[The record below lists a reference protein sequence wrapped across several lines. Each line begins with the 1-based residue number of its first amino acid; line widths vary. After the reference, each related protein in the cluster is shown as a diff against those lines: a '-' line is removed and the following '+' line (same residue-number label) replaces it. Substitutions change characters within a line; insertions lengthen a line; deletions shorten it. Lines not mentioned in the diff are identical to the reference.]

1 MKQLTI
7 VLFFLLPLLTTA
19 KSFELPSDTIIYH
32 KNKKI
37 IIDDSNNDIKVDI
50 FRINAEG
57 DTVYNEKVYEG
68 VFVGDKSVE
77 KEYNNSFTV
86 SIPDIFKPKDKR
98 RNTRPHHWNGF
109 GVGFSNLPKGFDF
122 DGDMASIV
130 NVSRSLQYN
139 FNFAVVVFDFGKSN
153 FRGNTGM
160 GIQFNSIH
168 FQNNKA
174 VEVVDYKS
182 VITTTEVGNEYRDS
196 RIHAT
201 YLTFP
206 LLVETSFPV
215 SRHTHIFVNGGVVLK
230 AKTASSSKVWTDL
243 DGKKRKIKMLGD
255 LNLRPITFDI
265 LVQAGINNCGIFASY
280 SPLNLFMNNKG
291 PKGNQA
297 TIGLQFYF

>member
-1 MKQLTI
+1 MRQLTI

-37 IIDDSNNDIKVDI
+37 IINDSNNDIKVDI

-57 DTVYNEKVYEG
+57 DTVYNEKIYEG

-109 GVGFSNLPKGFDF
+109 GIGFSNVPKGFNF
-122 DGDMASIV
+122 DGEMASIV

-139 FNFAVVVFDFGKSN
+139 FNFATVVFEFGKSN

-168 FQNNKA
+168 FQN
-174 VEVVDYKS
+174 
-182 VITTTEVGNEYRDS
+182 I
-196 RIHAT
+196 
-201 YLTFP
+201 
-206 LLVETSFPV
+206 
-215 SRHTHIFVNGGVVLK
+215 
-230 AKTASSSKVWTDL
+230 
-243 DGKKRKIKMLGD
+243 
-255 LNLRPITFDI
+255 
-265 LVQAGINNCGIFASY
+265 
-280 SPLNLFMNNKG
+280 
-291 PKGNQA
+291 
-297 TIGLQFYF
+297 

>member
-7 VLFFLLPLLTTA
+7 VLFFLVSMLATA
-19 KSFELPSDTIIYH
+19 KNFELPNDTIIH

-37 IIDDSNNDIKVDI
+37 VIDDSNNDIKVDI
-50 FRINAEG
+50 FSINAEG
-57 DTVYNEKVYEG
+57 DTVYNEKIYEG

-77 KEYNNSFTV
+77 KEYNNSFMV

-98 RNTRPHHWNGF
+98 NTTNTHWSGF
-109 GVGFSNLPKGFDF
+109 GVGFSNVPEGLDF
-122 DGDMASIV
+122 DGEMASIV

-139 FNFAVVVFDFGKSN
+139 LNFAEANFNFGKSN
-153 FRGNTGM
+153 VKGVVGI

-168 FQNNKA
+168 FQKNKA
-174 VEVVDYKS
+174 IEVVDYKS
-182 VITTTEVGNEYRDS
+182 VITTTEVGSEYRDT

-206 LLVETSFPV
+206 LLVETSFPTG
-215 SRHTHIFVNGGVVLK
+215 RHSSHIFLNGGVVLK
-230 AKTASSSKVWTDL
+230 AKTASSSKVWTDV
-243 DGKKRKIKMLGD
+243 DGKKRKTKMPGD
-255 LNLRPITFDI
+255 LNLRPVTFDI
-265 LVQAGINNCGIFASY
+265 LVQAGINDCGFFASY
-280 SPLNLFMNNKG
+280 SPMSLFMNNKG

>member
-7 VLFFLLPLLTTA
+7 VLFFLVSMLATA
-19 KSFELPSDTIIYH
+19 KNYELPNDTIIH

-37 IIDDSNNDIKVDI
+37 VIDDSNNDIKVDI
-50 FRINAEG
+50 FRISVEG
-57 DTVYNEKVYEG
+57 DTVYNEKIYEG

-98 RNTRPHHWNGF
+98 NTINTHWSGF
-109 GVGFSNLPKGFDF
+109 GVGFTNVPKGFDF
-122 DGDMASIV
+122 DGEMASIV
-130 NVSRSLQYN
+130 NVSHSLQYN
-139 FNFAVVVFDFGKSN
+139 LNFAEANFNFGKSN
-153 FRGNTGM
+153 VKGVVGM

-168 FQNNKA
+168 FQKNKA
-174 VEVVDYKS
+174 IEVVDYKS
-182 VITTTEVGNEYRDS
+182 VITTTEVGNEYRAT
-196 RIHAT
+196 RLHAT

-215 SRHTHIFVNGGVVLK
+215 SRHTHIFLNGGIVLK
-230 AKTASSSKVWTDL
+230 AKTASSSKVWKDV
-243 DGKKRKIKMLGD
+243 DGKKRKTKKPGD
-255 LNLRPITFDI
+255 LNLRPVTFDI
-265 LVQAGINNCGIFASY
+265 LVQAGINDCGVFASY
-280 SPLNLFMNNKG
+280 SPMSLFMNNKG

>member
-1 MKQLTI
+1 MKQLI
-7 VLFFLLPLLTTA
+7 IALFVLLPLLANA
-19 KSFELPSDTIIYH
+19 KSYELTNDTIIH

-57 DTVYNEKVYEG
+57 DTVYNEKIYEG

-77 KEYNNSFTV
+77 KEYNNNFMV

-98 RNTRPHHWNGF
+98 RNIKSHWSGF
-109 GVGFSNLPKGFDF
+109 GLGFSNLPEGFDF
-122 DGDMASIV
+122 DGELASIV
-130 NVSRSLQYN
+130 NVSHALQYN
-139 FNFAVVVFDFGKSN
+139 FNFAEGSINFGKSN
-153 FRGNTGM
+153 IKGIIGM

-168 FQNNKA
+168 FQKNKA
-174 VEVVDYKS
+174 IEVANYKS
-182 VITTTEVGNEYRDS
+182 VITTTEAGSEYRAT
-196 RIHAT
+196 RLHTT

-206 LLVETSFPV
+206 MLLETNFPIGKH
-215 SRHTHIFVNGGVVLK
+215 SSHIFLNGGIVLK
-230 AKTASSSKVWTDL
+230 AKTASSSKVWKEV
-243 DGKKRKIKMLGD
+243 DGKKRKTKMPGD

-265 LVQAGINNCGIFASY
+265 LVQAGINDYGIFASY

-297 TIGLQFYF
+297 TIGLQYYF

>member
-1 MKQLTI
+1 MKQLII
-7 VLFFLLPLLTTA
+7 VLFFLVSLLATA
-19 KSFELPSDTIIYH
+19 KNYELRNDTIIH

-37 IIDDSNNDIKVDI
+37 VIDDSNNDIKIDI
-50 FRINAEG
+50 FSINAEG
-57 DTVYNEKVYEG
+57 DTIYNEKIYEG

-98 RNTRPHHWNGF
+98 RNTRLHHWNGF

-122 DGDMASIV
+122 DGEMASIV
-130 NVSRSLQYN
+130 NVSSSLQYN

-168 FQNNKA
+168 FQSNKA
-174 VEVVDYKS
+174 IEVVDYKS
-182 VITTTEVGNEYRDS
+182 VITTTEVGHEYRNT
-196 RIHAT
+196 RLHAT

-215 SRHTHIFVNGGVVLK
+215 SRHTHIFVNGGLVLK
-230 AKTASSSKVWTDL
+230 AKTASSSKVWKDV
-243 DGKKRKIKMLGD
+243 DGKKQKTKMPGD
-255 LNLRPITFDI
+255 LNLRPVTFDI
-265 LVQAGINNCGIFASY
+265 LLQAGINNCGIFASY